1 MKKLLACIL
10 VLALTTGAFF
20 LGRLTVPAAHS
31 RTFYARITQK
41 SQTHLIVEGI
51 PENDIN
57 HRGFFQFDLGSAK
70 LTSWRYTVIT
80 VDDLDVGDLIAVT
93 YTGTVLEISP
103 AIIQNVLEIQLLDDE
118 R

>member
-1 MKKLLACIL
+1 MKKILICLL
-10 VLALTTGAFF
+10 VLSLMAGAFF
-20 LGRLTVPAAHS
+20 LGRFTAPKTDS

-41 SQTHLIVEGI
+41 TGEYLIVEGI

-57 HRGFFQFDLGSAK
+57 HRGWFQFDMENAK
-70 LTSWRYTVIT
+70 LSWCYTDIT
-80 VDDLDVGDLIAVT
+80 ADDLDEGDLIAVT

-118 R
+118 Q